1 MRFRPEG
8 GDRVQRRAPGQHGP
22 VRQVIWALLPAL
34 SGLRPIVSLA

>member
-8 GDRVQRRAPGQHGP
+8 GGRVQRRASANMA
-22 VRQVIWALLPAL
+22 RFAKVIWTLLPAL